1 MVRMIKGDVVLV
13 VLVTGGSRGIG
24 AAVAEKFAVQGN
36 TIIINY
42 RTNDS
47 AAEEIAKKTGALA
60 IKADVACASDVSA
73 MFDEIHK
80 NVGKVDILVNNAG
93 VEWEGLL
100 TDMSENEWDRIF
112 DVNVKGAFLCSKAA
126 IKDMVLKKCGRI
138 INVSSMWG
146 IAGAS
151 CEVAYSASKAAL
163 IGFTKAL
170 AKELAPSGITVN
182 AVAPGCVDTDMMKHY
197 TEAEMKEII
206 SEIPLGRMATP
217 SEIADAV
224 YFLSQCAFVTGEVL
238 SVNGGQIV

>member
-1 MVRMIKGDVVLV
+1 VVVLI
-13 VLVTGGSRGIG
+13 TGGSRGIG
-24 AAVAEKFAVQGN
+24 AAIAEKFAAQGD
-36 TIIINY
+36 TVVINY
-42 RTNDS
+42 RTND
-47 AAEEIAKKTGALA
+47 AAAQAVAQKLGALA
-60 IKADVACASDVSA
+60 IKADVSDSADVTA
-73 MFDEIHK
+73 MFDEIREK
-80 NVGKVDILVNNAG
+80 VGKVDVLVNNAG

-100 TDMSENEWDRIF
+100 TDMTEDEWDKLF

-126 IKDMVLKKCGRI
+126 IGDMLSKKCGRI

-170 AKELAPSGITVN
+170 AKELAPSEITVN

-197 TEAEMKEII
+197 TEDEMKDII
-206 SEIPLGRMATP
+206 SEIPLGRMADP
-217 SEIADAV
+217 REIADAV
-224 YFLSQCAFVTGEVL
+224 YFLSQSSFITGEVL

>member
-1 MVRMIKGDVVLV
+1 MV

-24 AAVAEKFAVQGN
+24 AAIAEKFADAGDKVV
-36 TIIINY
+36 INY
-42 RTNDS
+42 HKNGATAN
-47 AAEEIAKKTGALA
+47 AVAQKTGALA
-60 IKADVACASDVSA
+60 IRADVSNSSDVTA
-73 MFDEIHK
+73 MFDEIHEK
-80 NVGKVDILVNNAG
+80 VGKVDILVNNAG
-93 VEWEGLL
+93 IEWEGLL
-100 TDMSENEWDRIF
+100 TDMSENEWDRLF
-112 DVNVKGAFLCSKAA
+112 DVNVKGVFLCSKAA
-126 IKDMVLKKCGRI
+126 TEDMVSKKCGRI

-170 AKELAPSGITVN
+170 AKELAPSKITVN

-197 TEAEMKEII
+197 TEDEMKDIV
-206 SEIPLGRMATP
+206 SEIPLGRMASP

-224 YFLSQCAFVTGEVL
+224 YFLSQSSFITGEVL

>member
-1 MVRMIKGDVVLV
+1 MV
-13 VLVTGGSRGIG
+13 VLVTGASRGIG
-24 AAVAEKFAVQGN
+24 AAIAEKFADEGCSVV
-36 TIIINY
+36 INY
-42 RTNDS
+42 HTNDM
-47 AAEEIAKKTGALA
+47 AAQAVAQKTGAKA
-60 IKADVACASDVSA
+60 IKADVACASEVQA

-80 NVGKVDILVNNAG
+80 TCGKVDILVNNAG
-93 VEWEGLL
+93 IEWEGLL
-100 TDMSENEWDRIF
+100 TDMSEDEWDRLF

-126 IKDMVLKKCGRI
+126 IGDMLQKKCGRI
-138 INVSSMWG
+138 INISSMWG

-151 CEVAYSASKAAL
+151 CEVAYSASKSAI

-197 TEAEMKEII
+197 TDEEMKDIL

-224 YFLSQCAFVTGEVL
+224 YFLSQNSFITGQTL
-238 SVNGGQIV
+238 SVNGGQII

>member
-1 MVRMIKGDVVLV
+1 MVKGEKIVVVLI
-13 VLVTGGSRGIG
+13 TGGSRGIG
-24 AAVAEKFAVQGN
+24 AAIAEKFAAQGD
-36 TIIINY
+36 TVVINY
-42 RTNDS
+42 RTND
-47 AAEEIAKKTGALA
+47 AAAQAVTQKTGSLA
-60 IKADVACASDVSA
+60 IKADVSDSADVTA
-73 MFDEIHK
+73 MFDEIREK
-80 NVGKVDILVNNAG
+80 VGKVDVLVNNAG

-100 TDMSENEWDRIF
+100 TDMTEDEWDKLF

-126 IKDMVLKKCGRI
+126 IGDMLSKKCGRI

-170 AKELAPSGITVN
+170 AKELAPSKITVN

-197 TEAEMKEII
+197 TEDEMKDII
-206 SEIPLGRMATP
+206 SEILLGRMADP
-217 SEIADAV
+217 REIADAV
-224 YFLSQCAFVTGEVL
+224 YFLSQSSFITGEVL

>member
-1 MVRMIKGDVVLV
+1 MVKGEKIVVVLI
-13 VLVTGGSRGIG
+13 TGGSRGIG
-24 AAVAEKFAVQGN
+24 AAIAEKFAAQGD
-36 TIIINY
+36 TVVINY
-42 RTNDS
+42 RTND
-47 AAEEIAKKTGALA
+47 AAAQAVAQKTGALA
-60 IKADVACASDVSA
+60 IKADVSDSADVTA
-73 MFDEIHK
+73 MFDEIRK
-80 NVGKVDILVNNAG
+80 KVGKVDVLVNNAG

-100 TDMSENEWDRIF
+100 TDMTEDEWDKLF

-126 IKDMVLKKCGRI
+126 IGDMLSKKCGRI

-170 AKELAPSGITVN
+170 AKELAPSKITVN

-197 TEAEMKEII
+197 TEDEMKDII
-206 SEIPLGRMATP
+206 SEIPLGRMADP
-217 SEIADAV
+217 REIADAV
-224 YFLSQCAFVTGEVL
+224 YFLSQSSFITGEVL

>member
-1 MVRMIKGDVVLV
+1 MVVLI
-13 VLVTGGSRGIG
+13 TGGSRGIG
-24 AAVAEKFAVQGN
+24 AAIAEKFAAQGD
-36 TIIINY
+36 TVVINY
-42 RTNDS
+42 RTND
-47 AAEEIAKKTGALA
+47 AAAQAVAQKLGALA
-60 IKADVACASDVSA
+60 IKADVSDSADVTA
-73 MFDEIHK
+73 MFDEIREK
-80 NVGKVDILVNNAG
+80 VGKVDVLVNNAG

-100 TDMSENEWDRIF
+100 TDMTEDEWDKLF

-126 IKDMVLKKCGRI
+126 IGDMLSKKCGRI

-170 AKELAPSGITVN
+170 AKELAPSEITVN

-197 TEAEMKEII
+197 TEDEMKDII
-206 SEIPLGRMATP
+206 SEIPLGRMADP
-217 SEIADAV
+217 REIADAV
-224 YFLSQCAFVTGEVL
+224 YFLSQSSFITGEVL

>member
-1 MVRMIKGDVVLV
+1 MVKMIKGDIVLV

>member
-1 MVRMIKGDVVLV
+1 MV

-24 AAVAEKFAVQGN
+24 AAIAEKFAAQGN
-36 TIIINY
+36 KVIINY

-47 AAEEIAKKTGALA
+47 AAAAVAEKTGAVAL
-60 IKADVACASDVSA
+60 KADVSNKADVEA
-73 MFDEIHK
+73 MFEEIHK
-80 NVGKVDILVNNAG
+80 TVGKVDILVNNAG
-93 VEWEGLL
+93 IEWDGLI
-100 TDMSENEWDRIF
+100 TDMSENEWDRVF
-112 DVNVKGAFLCSKAA
+112 DINVKGAFLCSKSA
-126 IKDMVLKKCGRI
+126 IGDMISKKCGRI
-138 INVSSMWG
+138 VNVSSMWG

-197 TEAEMKEII
+197 TDEEMQGII
-206 SEIPLGRMATP
+206 NEIPLGRMATP
-217 SEIADAV
+217 DEIADAV
-224 YFLSQCAFVTGEVL
+224 YFLSQNAFVTGEVL